1 MKRVRLGMAF
11 AGMAA
16 SVAVGVALLPQARDA
31 YALLAAR
38 DDPAELSS
46 VQLDSALRNQP
57 ALIEKNI
64 EAALTSGDV
73 DLAASFVE
81 LARVRN
87 VVLGDAL
94 TKRVHEAVT
103 DENSTSG
110 IAKRFAVG
118 FITGNSDDVASL
130 SGTVAGDLIVWGDIR
145 DVFREGKNLAMGE
158 EADHLILGLATAGLA
173 VTAATYVSVG
183 GATPLRAGLSLV
195 KDTRKVGRLSE
206 GLVHWAGRS
215 AREVVDTPALQKAV
229 ASGSVLRPGETVSA
243 IKAAFRAEKAG
254 ALVRLAKDVG
264 RVGEKAGIKAAKD
277 TLKIAESPKDVARA
291 ARLAEAKGGQTRAIL
306 KLFGRGALLLAAG
319 AFNLTMWLFGAL
331 LTLFGFLSSIKA
343 MSERLTYAWL
353 RRKKARR
360 LRLQAAA
367 ASPPALAIAA

>member
-1 MKRVRLGMAF
+1 MNRLRLGLAF

-16 SVAVGVALLPQARDA
+16 SVAVGAALWPHARDA

-38 DDPAELSS
+38 EDPAELSS
-46 VQLDSALRNQP
+46 VRLDSALRNKP
-57 ALIEKNI
+57 ALIEENI
-64 EAALTSGDV
+64 EAALAAGDV

-81 LARVRN
+81 LAQERN
-87 VVLGDAL
+87 IALGDEL
-94 TKRVHEAVT
+94 TKRVNEAVT

-145 DVFREGKNLAMGE
+145 DVFREGKHLAMGE
-158 EADHLILGLATAGLA
+158 ETDHLILGLATAGLA

-206 GLVHWAGRS
+206 GLVTWAGRS
-215 AREVVDTPALQKAV
+215 AREVVDAPALQKAV
-229 ASGSVLRPGETVSA
+229 ASGSVLRPGETISA
-243 IKAAFRAEKAG
+243 VKAAFRAEKAG

-319 AFNLTMWLFGAL
+319 AFNLTMWVFGAL

-343 MSERLTYAWL
+343 MTRAADLCLAAPQEGA
-353 RRKKARR
+353 AF
-360 LRLQAAA
+360 AAA
-367 ASPPALAIAA
+367 GGRG